1 LHDDCLRSSEQWKS
15 GSRLAP
21 GRQRNLSIFA
31 LSKPLPYACGPA
43 GGGERRPARCGASLA
58 LGNLRGLVILL
69 VLSFHSVLAYLR
81 FLPAAPF
88 RFDSPPYQWSAF
100 PIVDRRRWLGFDLF
114 CAWQDVF
121 LMTLYFFLSGLFVWP
136 SLERKGAGR
145 FLYERALRLGLPF
158 AAVALFLMPVTLYP
172 TYRQTA
178 ADPRLSAYW
187 RQWRALPFW
196 PCGPMWFLWLLL
208 AGDGAAAAL
217 HRLVPRRSEALIR
230 AFAAAGEPRTRLA
243 ALLAA
248 SALAYGPLA
257 LAFGPMRWSS
267 HGPFSFQL
275 SRPLHYA
282 VYFFAGIAL
291 GARGVEGGLFAP
303 DGPLARRWRRW
314 LAAALA
320 SFALWIALT
329 ALTREGK
336 PPLGLRLAADL
347 SFVLACFANC
357 FGVLALALRF
367 ARRRSRLCASLRDN
381 AYGMYL
387 VHYVF
392 VVWLQY
398 ALRKAALPAV
408 VKAALVFAGTL
419 LASWGASAAL
429 RSVPAAAQ
437 ILGPRRARVAAV
449 PS

>member
-1 LHDDCLRSSEQWKS
+1 VGAGRRSGIPRP
-15 GSRLAP
+15 GSSPGQALTPPSPPPQGPRGAERAKLA
-21 GRQRNLSIFA
+21 RS
-31 LSKPLPYACGPA
+31 
-43 GGGERRPARCGASLA
+43 GASLA
-58 LGNLRGLVILL
+58 LDNLRGLVILL

-81 FLPAAPF
+81 FLPATPS

-100 PIVDRRRWLGFDLF
+100 PIVDSRRWLGFDLF

-121 LMTLYFFLSGLFVWP
+121 LMTFYFFLSGLFVWP
-136 SLERKGAGR
+136 SLKRKGAGR
-145 FLYERALRLGLPF
+145 FFYERALRLGLPF

-178 ADPRLSAYW
+178 ADPGLSVYW

-208 AGDGAAAAL
+208 AGDGAAATL
-217 HRLVPRRSEALIR
+217 YRLLPRRSRALIR
-230 AFAAAGEPRTRLA
+230 ALAAEGEPRARLA

-282 VYFFAGIAL
+282 VYFFAGIAF
-291 GARGVEGGLFAP
+291 GARGVGCGLFAP
-303 DGPLARRWRRW
+303 DGPLMRRWRRW
-314 LAAALA
+314 LAAALG
-320 SFALWIALT
+320 SFGLWIALT
-329 ALTREGK
+329 GLTRENR
-336 PPLGLRLAADL
+336 PPLALRLLADL

-367 ARRRSRLCASLRDN
+367 AQRRSHLCASLKDN

-398 ALRKAALPAV
+398 ALRRAALPAV
-408 VKAALVFAGTL
+408 AKAALVFAGTL
-419 LASWGASAAL
+419 LGSWGVTAAL
-429 RSVPAAAQ
+429 RSMPMAAQ
-437 ILGPRRARVAAV
+437 ILGPRRPRGAALC
-449 PS
+449 S